1 MERNVSSRPSGFWK
15 LFATFAVAACTLAG
29 VLAGCTADDY
39 AIIFTTSDNG
49 AQAGVPDGFEE
60 AEVVR
65 VVDGDTLQV
74 YLNGEKQK
82 VRLIGINCPESV
94 ATDESRNTAEGRD
107 ASEFTHELL
116 SEGDVVWLQSDV
128 NDTDQYDR
136 LLRYVWIEA
145 PANPYTEDE
154 VAAKMLNAIL
164 VAEGFAEAHVYG
176 ADDLYA
182 DVLDDLER
190 EAVANER
197 GVSYMWA

>member
-1 MERNVSSRPSGFWK
+1 MERNVSSRPSGFWG
-15 LFATFAVAACTLAG
+15 LFATFAVAVCTLSG
-29 VLAGCTADDY
+29 VLAGCAADDY
-39 AIIFTTSDNG
+39 ASVFATSGDG

-107 ASEFTHELL
+107 ASGFTHELL

-145 PANPYTEDE
+145 PANPYNEDE

-164 VAEGFAEAHVYG
+164 VAEGFAEARVYG